1 MKLGEPFLLGP
12 IGRLSNACEVAMTR
26 NNAKVFALL
35 LLTIAAS
42 VSWQELG
49 ARTRSSTHGLSPD
62 YRQLDL
68 FGNAFG
74 LIISDYVE
82 SPDQAKLMRAA
93 INGMLASLDPHS
105 SFMTLKEFKEFQVE
119 SSGKF
124 GGLGLEVTME
134 SGILKVIAPLDDT
147 PAAHA
152 GILANDLIT
161 HLDGQEVVGM
171 ALNEAIDKMRG
182 RPNTRIT
189 LTIQRPGKKDP
200 FDVKLTRD
208 LIQVKSVKANAEGD
222 VGYLRISSFTEQTQ
236 AGIDEAV
243 TRLEGELG
251 RNLKGWILDLR
262 NNPGGLVD
270 QAVSVS
276 NTFLKKG
283 EIVSIRG
290 RDPAKAQHLYARS
303 GRWMSDK
310 AVVVL
315 INGGSASASEI
326 VAGALQDHKRATVI
340 GTRSFGKGSVQSVM
354 SFGNEGALVLTTARY
369 YTPSGRSIQAKGIT
383 PDVVVAE
390 DLPADAKPDEL
401 DMKSEAK
408 LRGHLKSDT
417 GEEQTGSSSYVPKD
431 KAKDKQLQA
440 AIDLLHGKQVG
451 LHAKT
456 RGH

>member
-1 MKLGEPFLLGP
+1 
-12 IGRLSNACEVAMTR
+12 MTR
-26 NNAKVFALL
+26 YNAKLFGLL
-35 LLTIAAS
+35 LLAIAAS
-42 VSWQELG
+42 LSWQELG
-49 ARTRSSTHGLSPD
+49 ARTRSSAHGISPD

-74 LIISDYVE
+74 LILSDYVE
-82 SPDQAKLMRAA
+82 APDQAKLMRAA

-105 SFMTLKEFKEFQVE
+105 SFMTLKQFKEFQVE

-134 SGILKVIAPLDDT
+134 NGVLKVIAPLDDT

-171 ALNEAIDKMRG
+171 VLNEAIDKMRG
-182 RPNTRIT
+182 QPNTQIT
-189 LTIQRPGKKDP
+189 LTVLRPGKEES
-200 FDVKLTRD
+200 FDMKLTRD
-208 LIQVKSVKANAEGD
+208 LIHVKSVKASAEGD

-236 AGIDEAV
+236 TGIDEAV
-243 TRLEGELG
+243 TRLEEELG
-251 RNLKGWILDLR
+251 PNLKGWILDLR

-276 NTFLKKG
+276 NTFLKRG
-283 EIVSIRG
+283 EIVSVRG
-290 RDPAKAQHLYARS
+290 RDPAKIQHLYGKP

-369 YTPSGRSIQAKGIT
+369 YTPSGRSIQAKGIM
-383 PDVVVAE
+383 PDVVVEE
-390 DLPADAKPDEL
+390 DLPAEVRPDEL
-401 DMKSEAK
+401 DTGSEAK
-408 LRGHLKSDT
+408 LRGHLKSDN

-451 LHAKT
+451 LHAMT

>member
-1 MKLGEPFLLGP
+1 
-12 IGRLSNACEVAMTR
+12 MTR
-26 NNAKVFALL
+26 NNLKLVGVI
-35 LLTIAAS
+35 LLTLAGSI
-42 VSWQELG
+42 SWQELG
-49 ARTRSSTHGLSPD
+49 ARTRSGTHGLSPD

-74 LIISDYVE
+74 LILSDYVE
-82 SPDQAKLMRAA
+82 TPDQAKLMRAA

-105 SFMTLKEFKEFQVE
+105 SFMTLKQFKEFQVE

-134 SGILKVIAPLDDT
+134 NGVLKVIAPLDDT

-161 HLDGQEVVGM
+161 HLDGQEILGM
-171 ALNEAIDKMRG
+171 TLNEAIDKMRG
-182 RPNTRIT
+182 QPNTQIT
-189 LTIQRPGKKDP
+189 LTVLRPGKEDP

-208 LIQVKSVKANAEGD
+208 LIHVTSVKANAEGD
-222 VGYLRISSFTEQTQ
+222 IGYLRISSFTEQTQ
-236 AGIDEAV
+236 SGIDEAV
-243 TRLEGELG
+243 KRLQGELG
-251 RNLKGWILDLR
+251 PNLKGWILDLR

-283 EIVSIRG
+283 EIVSVRG
-290 RDPAKAQHLYARS
+290 RDPAKIEHLYAKPGRS
-303 GRWMSDK
+303 MSDNP
-310 AVVVL
+310 VVVL

-326 VAGALQDHKRATVI
+326 VAGALQDNKRATVI

-354 SFGNEGALVLTTARY
+354 SFGSEGALVLTTARY
-369 YTPSGRSIQAKGIT
+369 FTPSGRSIQAKGIV
-383 PDVVVAE
+383 PDFAVEE
-390 DLPADAKPDEL
+390 DLPVDVRPDEL
-401 DMKSEAK
+401 DTGSEAK

-417 GEEQTGSSSYVPKD
+417 GEEETGSSSYVPKD
-431 KAKDKQLQA
+431 RAKDRQLQA
-440 AIDLLHGKQVG
+440 AVDLLHGKQLG
-451 LHAKT
+451 LHAMT

>member
-1 MKLGEPFLLGP
+1 
-12 IGRLSNACEVAMTR
+12 MTR
-26 NNAKVFALL
+26 NNAKLFGLL

-49 ARTRSSTHGLSPD
+49 ARTRSAAHGLSPD
-62 YRQLDL
+62 FRQLDL

-74 LIISDYVE
+74 LVLSDYVE
-82 SPDQAKLMRAA
+82 SPDQAKLIRAA

-105 SFMTLKEFKEFQVE
+105 SFLTLKQFKEFQVE

-124 GGLGLEVTME
+124 GGLGIEVTME
-134 SGILKVIAPLDDT
+134 NGVLKVIAPIDDT
-147 PAAHA
+147 PASHA

-161 HLDGQEVVGM
+161 HIDGQEVVGM

-182 RPNTRIT
+182 QTNTPIT
-189 LTIQRPGKKDP
+189 LTILRPGKADP
-200 FDVKLTRD
+200 FDVKLIRD
-208 LIQVKSVKANAEGD
+208 QIHVQSVKSNAEGD

-236 AGIDEAV
+236 GGIDEAIN
-243 TRLEGELG
+243 RIERELG
-251 RNLKGWILDLR
+251 PNLKGWILDLR

-276 NTFLKKG
+276 NKFLKKG

-290 RDPAKAQHLYARS
+290 RDPAKDEHLYAKPA
-303 GRWMSDK
+303 RWVSDK

-326 VAGALQDHKRATVI
+326 VAGALQDHKRAMVI

-354 SFGNEGALVLTTARY
+354 SFGSEGALVLTTARY
-369 YTPSGRSIQAKGIT
+369 YTPSGNSIQAKGIV
-383 PDVVVAE
+383 PDVVVE
-390 DLPADAKPDEL
+390 EELPADVKPDDTE
-401 DMKSEAK
+401 SEAK
-408 LRGHLKSDT
+408 LRGHLKSET

-440 AIDLLHGKQVG
+440 AIDLLHGKQIG
-451 LHAKT
+451 LHAIT